1 MSLYDERHTDV
12 HDHRDIFT
20 YCYDEEDIKKAI
32 KELKEELDWIKI
44 KDDTG
49 CWSPGQVKMEIERIF
64 GKELVE

>member
-1 MSLYDERHTDV
+1 MTLSDKIYPKKLIANDKACF
-12 HDHRDIFT
+12 I
-20 YCYDEEDIKKAI
+20 EDIKQAI